1 VVGQLTCKLLSYNNT
16 GKSRAI
22 PDISANGANYLVAID
37 GAGTLIYGT
46 SASAPTVGSIITLIN
61 NQRANAGKK
70 PVGFI
75 NPVLYANPSALN
87 DIKKGNNPGCLT
99 NGFSAVSGW
108 DPVTGLGT
116 PNYTKLLKVFMAL
129 P

>member
-1 VVGQLTCKLLSYNNT
+1 
-16 GKSRAI
+16 
-22 PDISANGANYLVAID
+22 
-37 GAGTLIYGT
+37 
-46 SASAPTVGSIITLIN
+46 
-61 NQRANAGKK
+61 
-70 PVGFI
+70 VGFI